1 MSSLLIKNGRVM
13 NPADGRDEIADVW
26 VEDGIIREIGTG
38 ITADADACIDATGL
52 IVAPGLVDVHVHF
65 RDPGFTHKED
75 IVTGSRAAARGGFTT
90 VVLMAN
96 VNPHVDNEETLRYV
110 LTKGKE
116 TGIRVETCANVTMG
130 MQGKEIVAMEHLAEL

>member
-75 IVTGSRAAARGGFTT
+75 IVTGSRAAAKGGFTAVCCMPNT
-90 VVLMAN
+90 
-96 VNPHVDNEETLRYV
+96 NPVVDNKVVVTYIKARE
-110 LTKGKE
+110 KE
-116 TGIRVETCANVTMG
+116 VNLCFW
-130 MQGKEIVAMEHLAEL
+130 